1 MGQSPNCLRDPGKGE
16 RLEWEGKLCI
26 QRRRVGWGRGVPH
39 QTGPVQPIE
48 ALVVLG
54 GIEEEEGE
62 GDEELEHCGSHVG
75 GDGGREADEDD
86 EGQGLWDQVC
96 ELARKGIQARPDLG
110 LLLLKSN
117 PRLGPTTVLQDL
129 PTPGGQNHF
138 QGFCPDPVSSLPPL
152 PAQEN
157 LLIWK

>member
-1 MGQSPNCLRDPGKGE
+1 MTQQLGQSPVCLKDPGKGE
-16 RLEWEGKLCI
+16 RLKRKGKLCI
-26 QRRRVGWGRGVPH
+26 QRRTEQGRGVPH

-62 GDEELEHCGSHVG
+62 GDEELEQCSSHVG

-96 ELARKGIQARPDLG
+96 GLARKGTQTGPSLG
-110 LLLLKSN
+110 LLLKST
-117 PRLGPTTVLQDL
+117 PRLAPTT
-129 PTPGGQNHF
+129 TAGQNHF
-138 QGFCPDPVSSLPPL
+138 QGFCPGAVSSLPPL
-152 PAQEN
+152 PAQVGLN
-157 LLIWK
+157 LLI